1 MPGDNKPAFPSAAP
15 RSAGRDADA
24 RLTPRRRRWLLAQR
38 LGESSSRRHR
48 PAGAGAVDQYDVD
61 RLGDVEDRVGRASLS
76 SSRGA
81 GEGHL
86 LRQCVHL
93 RVHSLPVLRS
103 ISTSATIAT
112 TAPERREQEMSRGAL
127 KPAQAKRDGVS
138 TGCGVLQCHC
148 EEPKVTKQSLPAD
161 GARLLPPDP
170 PEKAGCPPVA
180 RICGP
185 MSRADARCATARRG
199 GIVSPASRLLA
210 KP

>member
-1 MPGDNKPAFPSAAP
+1 MPGDNKPALPSAAP

-61 RLGDVEDRVGRASLS
+61 RLGDVEDRVRRASLS

-127 KPAQAKRDGVS
+127 KPAQAKRDGSV
-138 TGCGVLQCHC
+138 
-148 EEPKVTKQSLPAD
+148 
-161 GARLLPPDP
+161 
-170 PEKAGCPPVA
+170 PVA
-180 RICGP
+180 AYCSVIARNRR
-185 MSRADARCATARRG
+185 SRSNLYRQTARDCFRR
-199 GIVSPASRLLA
+199 IRPKRPAVRRSQGSA
-210 KP
+210 GP